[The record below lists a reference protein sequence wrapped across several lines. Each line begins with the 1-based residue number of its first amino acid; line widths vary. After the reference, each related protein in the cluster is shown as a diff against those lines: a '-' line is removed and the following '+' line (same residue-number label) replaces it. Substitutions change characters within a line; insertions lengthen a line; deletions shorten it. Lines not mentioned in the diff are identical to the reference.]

1 MAVPEV
7 LLREGAMNH
16 EVVVRKEPPH
26 SGYVQHAIVKQMNQK
41 KNLFSFWSYSS
52 DDILNSSPQKL
63 TGNILRHFKMILYGK
78 KQKSY
83 SWEKYVKDLKLRV

>member
-26 SGYVQHAIVKQMNQK
+26 TGYVQHAIVKQMNQK
-41 KNLFSFWSYSS
+41 KKFIFLLAL
-52 DDILNSSPQKL
+52 LNSSPQKL

-83 SWEKYVKDLKLRV
+83 SWKKYVKDLKLGV